1 MATEKRSISF
11 EADLLA
17 EAEGLAGGNLSAL
30 VNAALTREVK
40 LARMGRMLADDDA
53 EFGPVPDE
61 VRAEVAAEW
70 PA

>member
-1 MATEKRSISF
+1 MHPARRQ
-11 EADLLA
+11 AD
-17 EAEGLAGGNLSAL
+17 GNLSAL
-30 VNAALTREVK
+30 INAALTREVK

-61 VRAEVAAEW
+61 VKAEVAAEW

>member
-11 EADLLA
+11 DAALLA
-17 EAEGLAGGNLSAL
+17 EAENLADGNLSAL
-30 VNAALTREVK
+30 VNAALLREVK
-40 LARMGRMLADDDA
+40 LARVGEMLADDDA
-53 EFGPVPDE
+53 QFGPVGDE